1 MIDLLKEGE
10 RMKNK
15 LMELRKKA
23 GYKNRNDFADALGI
37 NQNTYKS
44 WETGRTKLKLE
55 DACIIADF
63 LNCTLDELAGREV
76 PPPKV
81 FTDKRQERMNHCYS
95 MLNDESK
102 EQLAGL
108 ASTFTADASRLAFKS
123 GEDTEVGVAERSA

>member
-1 MIDLLKEGE
+1 MNFKLK
-10 RMKNK
+10 
-15 LMELRKKA
+15 ELRKKA
-23 GYKNRNDFADALGI
+23 GYKNRQSFVDALGDGYSVRKI
-37 NQNTYKS
+37 VS
-44 WETGRTKLKLE
+44 WENGERMPSLE
-55 DACIIADF
+55 QACYLADF
-63 LNCTLDELAGREV
+63 LNCTLDELAGRDV

-123 GEDTEVGVAERSA
+123 GEDIEVGVGERSA

>member
-1 MIDLLKEGE
+1 MNFKLK
-10 RMKNK
+10 
-15 LMELRKKA
+15 ELRKKA
-23 GYKNRNDFADALGI
+23 GYKNRKPFVDALGDGYTVRKI
-37 NQNTYKS
+37 VS
-44 WETGRTKLKLE
+44 WENGERMPSLE
-55 DACIIADF
+55 QACYLADF

-123 GEDTEVGVAERSA
+123 GEDTEIGVGERSA

>member
-1 MIDLLKEGE
+1 MNLQIKQMRKRSGLNQKDVAAAIGVPVRTYGSWERGE
-10 RMKNK
+10 RN
-15 LMELRKKA
+15 
-23 GYKNRNDFADALGI
+23 I
-37 NQNTYKS
+37 N
-44 WETGRTKLKLE
+44 LE
-55 DACIIADF
+55 DACLIADV
-63 LNCTLDELAGREV
+63 LRCTLDELAGREV

>member
-1 MIDLLKEGE
+1 MNLQIKQMRKRSGLNQKDVAAAIGVPVRTYGSWERGE
-10 RMKNK
+10 RN
-15 LMELRKKA
+15 
-23 GYKNRNDFADALGI
+23 I
-37 NQNTYKS
+37 N
-44 WETGRTKLKLE
+44 LE
-55 DACIIADF
+55 DACLIADV
-63 LNCTLDELAGREV
+63 LRCTLDELAGREV

-123 GEDTEVGVAERSA
+123 GEDTETGVGERSA

>member
-1 MIDLLKEGE
+1 MQLQLERLRNEAGYTKREDFAKYTGINVRQIKAWECGE
-10 RMKNK
+10 RR
-15 LMELRKKA
+15 LR
-23 GYKNRNDFADALGI
+23 
-37 NQNTYKS
+37 
-44 WETGRTKLKLE
+44 LE
-55 DACIIADF
+55 DACKLADF

-76 PPPKV
+76 SPPKV

-123 GEDTEVGVAERSA
+123 GEDSEVGVVERSA

>member
-1 MIDLLKEGE
+1 MNLQIKQMRKRSGLNQKDVAAAIGVPVRTYGSWERGE
-10 RMKNK
+10 RN
-15 LMELRKKA
+15 
-23 GYKNRNDFADALGI
+23 I
-37 NQNTYKS
+37 N
-44 WETGRTKLKLE
+44 LE
-55 DACIIADF
+55 DACLIADV
-63 LNCTLDELAGREV
+63 LRCTLDELAGREV

-123 GEDTEVGVAERSA
+123 GEDSEIGVGERSA

>member
-1 MIDLLKEGE
+1 MNFKLK
-10 RMKNK
+10 
-15 LMELRKKA
+15 ELRKKT
-23 GYKNRNDFADALGI
+23 GYKNRQSFVDALGDGYSVRKI
-37 NQNTYKS
+37 VS
-44 WETGRTKLKLE
+44 WENGERMPSLE
-55 DACIIADF
+55 QACYLADF
-63 LNCTLDELAGREV
+63 LNCTLDELAGRDV

-123 GEDTEVGVAERSA
+123 GEDTEVGVGERSA

>member
-1 MIDLLKEGE
+1 MNFKLK
-10 RMKNK
+10 
-15 LMELRKKA
+15 ELRKKA
-23 GYKNRNDFADALGI
+23 GYKNRQSFVDALGDGYSVRKI
-37 NQNTYKS
+37 VS
-44 WETGRTKLKLE
+44 WENGERMPSLE
-55 DACIIADF
+55 QACYLADF
-63 LNCTLDELAGREV
+63 LNCTLDELAGRDV

-123 GEDTEVGVAERSA
+123 GEDTEVGVGERSA

>member
-1 MIDLLKEGE
+1 MNLQIKQMRKRSGLNQKDVAAAIGVPVRTYGSWERGE
-10 RMKNK
+10 RN
-15 LMELRKKA
+15 
-23 GYKNRNDFADALGI
+23 I
-37 NQNTYKS
+37 N
-44 WETGRTKLKLE
+44 LE
-55 DACIIADF
+55 DACLIADV
-63 LNCTLDELAGREV
+63 LRCTLDELAGREV

-123 GEDTEVGVAERSA
+123 GEDTEIGVGERSA

>member
-1 MIDLLKEGE
+1 MNLQIKQMRKRSGLNQKDVAAAIGVPVRTYGSWERGE
-10 RMKNK
+10 RN
-15 LMELRKKA
+15 
-23 GYKNRNDFADALGI
+23 I
-37 NQNTYKS
+37 N
-44 WETGRTKLKLE
+44 LE
-55 DACIIADF
+55 DACLIADV
-63 LNCTLDELAGREV
+63 LRCTLDELAGRDV

>member
-1 MIDLLKEGE
+1 MNLQIKQMRKRSGLNQKDVAAAIGVPVRTYGSWERGE
-10 RMKNK
+10 RN
-15 LMELRKKA
+15 
-23 GYKNRNDFADALGI
+23 I
-37 NQNTYKS
+37 N
-44 WETGRTKLKLE
+44 LE
-55 DACIIADF
+55 DACLIADV
-63 LNCTLDELAGREV
+63 LRCTLDELAGREV

-123 GEDTEVGVAERSA
+123 GEDTEVELIAVNE

>member
-1 MIDLLKEGE
+1 MNLQIKQMRKRSGLNQKDVAAAIGVPVRTYGSWERGE
-10 RMKNK
+10 RN
-15 LMELRKKA
+15 
-23 GYKNRNDFADALGI
+23 I
-37 NQNTYKS
+37 N
-44 WETGRTKLKLE
+44 LE
-55 DACIIADF
+55 DACLIADV
-63 LNCTLDELAGREV
+63 LRCTLDELAGREV

-123 GEDTEVGVAERSA
+123 GEDTETELIAINE